1 MPNQALRSVFDSPEI
16 LEAKLDFRPGYLSG
30 TYAHRATKVPSP
42 QTRSPTI
49 ITTMLLEG
57 IFPPI
62 TTPFYPDGSLYMRKL
77 EHNVALYSRTQLS
90 GMVVL
95 GSTGEAVMLSNEE
108 QREVLAIAIAAASSE
123 KVMIA
128 GVGQESVRHT
138 LALAEFAGS
147 LNYDAVLVRTPHFY
161 RRQLHRES
169 GAQLEMLTYYRTVA
183 DNSPLP
189 VLLSDVPF
197 FTAYDMPVGLIAE
210 LSHHPNI
217 IGIKESSGNVDN
229 VAAIVKATQF
239 VKRAVTVTPTFTAVT
254 ERMLSAQPSS
264 SAARFVTADAL
275 QQGSSAVAVAAPA
288 PSMKTRQK
296 EVGFTV
302 LTGSAGTLH
311 SSLRE
316 GALGAIVAFGSCA
329 PQCCCEIFM
338 AWKEGDEGLAA
349 EKQERIRVSSAIVGG
364 KMGVP
369 GLKFACDLNG
379 YYGGRARLPLL
390 PLTADQQQDVTRLMA
405 DIRY

>member
-1 MPNQALRSVFDSPEI
+1 
-16 LEAKLDFRPGYLSG
+16 
-30 TYAHRATKVPSP
+30 
-42 QTRSPTI
+42 
-49 ITTMLLEG
+49 MLLEG

-62 TTPFYPDGSLYMRKL
+62 TTPFYPDGSLYLRKL

-108 QREVLAIAIAAASSE
+108 QREVLAIAIAAASPE

-128 GVGQESVRHT
+128 GVGQESVRQT

-189 VLLSDVPF
+189 VLLYNVPF
-197 FTAYDMPVGLIAE
+197 FTAYDMPVELIAE

-239 VKRAVTVTPTFTAVT
+239 VKRIGDGYADLHRRHRTDAISPAFQFRCAV
-254 ERMLSAQPSS
+254 RHC
-264 SAARFVTADAL
+264 RC
-275 QQGSSAVAVAAPA
+275 VAAGKLRCCRRCSPREHEDA
-288 PSMKTRQK
+288 P
-296 EVGFTV
+296 
-302 LTGSAGTLH
+302 
-311 SSLRE
+311 
-316 GALGAIVAFGSCA
+316 
-329 PQCCCEIFM
+329 
-338 AWKEGDEGLAA
+338 
-349 EKQERIRVSSAIVGG
+349 ERSWIY
-364 KMGVP
+364 GV
-369 GLKFACDLNG
+369 D
-379 YYGGRARLPLL
+379 R
-390 PLTADQQQDVTRLMA
+390 
-405 DIRY
+405 